1 MIVIFSDNVT
11 MFTFLQIVNVDV
23 MTVINVIDSLRVA
36 LGSLIVQL
44 LQKPDN
50 TQSLS
55 FL

>member
-23 MTVINVIDSLRVA
+23 MTVMKVIDSLRVT
-36 LGSLIVQL
+36 LGSLVVKL

-50 TQSLS
+50 MQSLS